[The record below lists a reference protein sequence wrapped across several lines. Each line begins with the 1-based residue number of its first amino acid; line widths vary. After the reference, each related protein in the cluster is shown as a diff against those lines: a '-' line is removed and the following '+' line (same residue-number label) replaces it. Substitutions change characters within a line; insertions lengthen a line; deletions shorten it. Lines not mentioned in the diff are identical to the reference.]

1 MYATNGTL
9 PDIQKSIDN
18 RGTAIDQVGVSNVRY
33 PVSVMTRDNGPQHTV
48 ATVAMSVN
56 LPAHVKGTHMS
67 RFIEV
72 LSAYQG
78 SFSSE
83 RLPEVTQQVR
93 ERLGAERARIEIAFP
108 YFISRPAPVTGK
120 AALTDYDCWLRADV
134 SADTEEIVIGLKVPV
149 ASLCPCSKEISDYG
163 AHNQRGD
170 IDVQIKLMRDA
181 DGTTPM
187 LWFEEI
193 IDMAEAS
200 GSAPLYPLLKRPDE
214 RYVTMQAYD
223 NPAFVEDII
232 RNLAVR
238 LKGDARIAW
247 FQIQVTN
254 YESIHHHNA
263 FAQVAWQ
270 RANPVD

>member
-18 RGTAIDQVGVSNVRY
+18 RGTSIDQVGVSNVRY
-33 PVSVMTRDNGPQHTV
+33 PITVMDRNNGTQHTV
-48 ATVAMSVN
+48 ANVAMSVN
-56 LPAHVKGTHMS
+56 LPAHVKVTHMS

-72 LSAYQG
+72 LSAYQEA
-78 SFSSE
+78 FSSE

-93 ERLGAERARIEIAFP
+93 ERLGAERARIDIAFP

-120 AALTDYDCWLRADV
+120 AALTDYDCWMRADV
-134 SADTEEIVIGLKVPV
+134 SADTEEMVIGVTVPV

-170 IDVQIKLMRDA
+170 IDIKLKLTRDA
-181 DGTTPM
+181 DGKTAM
-187 LWFEEI
+187 LWLEEI

-232 RNLAVR
+232 RNMAVR
-238 LKGDARIAW
+238 LKSDARVDW
-247 FQIQVTN
+247 FQLQVTN

-263 FAQVAWQ
+263 FAQVTWQ
-270 RANPVD
+270 RENPID